1 MSTTVC
7 RRSRS
12 TRTTEL
18 EGPPAPVGGPTADLP
33 PTIVT
38 ARLELVPL
46 RVADADEMV
55 DVLAD
60 PTLYRFIGG
69 GPPTRVELVARYR
82 TQVAGRSADGR
93 EEWRNWIVRERSG
106 RAATGFVQATITGDG
121 EDRTADV
128 AWVIG
133 VGWQGRGYATEAASG
148 LVRWLDSAG
157 VREIVAHVHPDHAA
171 SAAVAGRIGLEPTD
185 LFVDGER
192 RWRRVRPRSGS
203 GS

>member
-1 MSTTVC
+1 MSTTAC

-12 TRTTEL
+12 TRTTDRD
-18 EGPPAPVGGPTADLP
+18 GPPAPVVGPRADLP
-33 PTIVT
+33 ATIVT
-38 ARLELVPL
+38 ARLELVSL

-60 PTLYRFIGG
+60 TSLYAYTGG
-69 GPPTRVELVARYR
+69 RPPTRRELVARYR
-82 TQVAGRSADGR
+82 AQVAGRSGDGR

-106 RAATGFVQATITGDG
+106 GAATGFVQATITGDD
-121 EDRTADV
+121 ENRIADV

-133 VGWQGRGYATEAASG
+133 VGWQGRGYATEAAAG
-148 LVRWLDSAG
+148 LVRWLDAAG

-185 LFVDGER
+185 VFVEGER
-192 RWRRVRPRSGS
+192 RWRRVLAG
-203 GS
+203 